1 MTFRSPPPHRRSSGS
16 SGGNEFERTQRDLAA
31 LVHKVGFDDL
41 PLNDDTLRPFLL
53 LLWDFCQRH
62 QERLWT
68 FDLAS
73 GATAGR
79 LYHGLAKATW
89 CRSRSL
95 HTKLI
100 DRELTEK
107 FPLAEIRRAKPIFT
121 IGNPSVVYFEGVWT
135 PAAAL
140 ASRRH

>member
-1 MTFRSPPPHRRSSGS
+1 M
-16 SGGNEFERTQRDLAA
+16 ERTQRDLAA

-79 LYHGLAKATW
+79 LYHGLAGNLVPLKA
-89 CRSRSL
+89 L
-95 HTKLI
+95 HTKL